1 MTPTSRP
8 ENPATDLAQRIGD
21 AIRPAVQ
28 KAWTSDRVQQLR
40 RVIQNAH
47 LPNASGQKLLT
58 AHHEVVVDSQR
69 VERSA
74 TTTLVIE
81 ATADDLRGWSISV
94 DLEQQQVTAEAM
106 LGCKLGRVIPVDE
119 GAQVY
124 EFLFDPP
131 LQKGEN
137 RRTQHRLSFHGDAES
152 TSMGYALSRPAQLLT
167 LTVHFQGPLP
177 KRIMH
182 TVKPAQSEAEPKVEQ
197 ELTVAPMVEL
207 VLSNP
212 SPGLHAL
219 DWEW

>member
-8 ENPATDLAQRIGD
+8 ENPSSDLAQRIGN

-28 KAWTSDRVQQLR
+28 KAWTSDRVQMLR

-58 AHHEVVVDSQR
+58 AHHEVFVDAKR
-69 VERSA
+69 AERSA

-94 DLEQQQVTAEAM
+94 DLAQQQATAEAR

-131 LQKGEN
+131 LKKGDN
-137 RRTQHRLSFHGDAES
+137 RRTQHRLTFHGDSEC

-167 LTVHFQGPLP
+167 LTVHFEGPLP
-177 KRIMH
+177 RKIMH
-182 TVKPAQSEAEPKVEQ
+182 TVKPAQSDAEPTVER
-197 ELTVAPMVEL
+197 ELTPGSIVEL
-207 VLSNP
+207 VISNP
-212 SPGLHAL
+212 SPGMHAL